1 MYVRERTGI
10 ETAPG
15 RLGQPS
21 KTYTPPFSGGGEAVG
36 EQHAQ
41 SLLTILGGPSPY
53 QPYIAR
59 VLKAHAADIPRSFV
73 RVVTNVRTQVP
84 EALRG
89 LFRSSGGGLVGG
101 TVDRWTRTVYVIQA
115 PGLRDATRLEYAL
128 HECVHLLADPVV
140 PPQGCPRIC
149 LGSFQRTYG
158 TGFGEGATQAI
169 TEAIMDAQGIRLY
182 YRDRPYEVYTPPVR
196 ELIKILGV
204 DAVARAYFWGEIAAF
219 TQAMEGRW
227 GPGWQAVAGYTT
239 AKEPKK
245 ACAEIK
251 KLEAATLQRT
261 LQRIRQRSA
270 PGDYPTPSWT
280 TRMA

>member
-1 MYVRERTGI
+1 MYVRERTDI
-10 ETAPG
+10 ETGAG
-15 RLGQPS
+15 RLGQPA
-21 KTYTPPFSGGGEAVG
+21 KAYKPPFSGGGQAVG

-41 SLLTILGGPSPY
+41 ALLTILGGPSPY
-53 QPYIAR
+53 QPYVAR

-89 LFRSSGGGLVGG
+89 VFQSSGGGLVGG
-101 TVDRWTRTVYVIQA
+101 TVDRWTRTVYVIEA

-140 PPQGCPRIC
+140 PPKGCARIC
-149 LGSFQRTYG
+149 LGTFQRTYG

-169 TEAIMDAQGIRLY
+169 TEAIMGAQGISLY
-182 YRDRPYEVYTPPVR
+182 YRDRPYEVFTPPVR
-196 ELIKILGV
+196 ELIAVFGV
-204 DAVARAYFWGEIAAF
+204 DRFARAYFWGETAAF
-219 TQAMEGRW
+219 TQAMEARW
-227 GPGWQAVAGYTT
+227 GPGWQQVAGYTT
-239 AKEPKK
+239 MRKPEK
-245 ACAEIK
+245 AVAEIA
-251 KLEAATLQRT
+251 KLEAASLQRS

-280 TRMA
+280 KRMA

>member
-1 MYVRERTGI
+1 MYVRMRTDV
-10 ETAPG
+10 ETGAG
-15 RLGQPS
+15 RLGQPA
-21 KTYTPPFSGGGEAVG
+21 KAYKAPFSGGGEAVG

-41 SLLTILGGPSPY
+41 SLLKVLAGPSPY
-53 QPYIAR
+53 QPYVAK
-59 VLKAHAADIPRSFV
+59 VLGAHGADIPTSFV

-89 LFRSSGGGLVGG
+89 LFRSSGAGLVGG

-115 PGLRDATRLEYAL
+115 PGLRNATRLEYAL

-149 LGSFQRTYG
+149 VGSFQRTYG

-169 TEAIMDAQGIRLY
+169 TEAIMGAQGIGLY
-182 YRDRPYEVYTPPVR
+182 YRDRPYEIFTPPVR
-196 ELIKILGV
+196 ELIAIFGV
-204 DAVARAYFWGEIAAF
+204 DPFARAYFWGEVAAF
-219 TQAMEGRW
+219 TRAMLARW
-227 GPGWQAVAGYTT
+227 GAGWQQVAGYTT

-245 ACAEIK
+245 ALAEIK
-251 KLEAATLQRT
+251 KLEAARHQRT
-261 LQRIRQRSA
+261 WQRSA
-270 PGDYPTPSWT
+270 PGDFPTPSRT